1 MLLIGLTGG
10 IACGKSTVAAML
22 REHGAPLIDADQLA
36 RDVVAPGSDGLATI
50 AEVFGPEMM
59 TDDGFLDRK
68 RMSALVFVDAERR
81 AALEAI
87 THPRIFARFQALCDT
102 YEARG
107 EQVVVYDAA
116 LLFERG
122 LDQLMNAVIV
132 VTVPPPVQLHRL
144 RDRDGIEEE
153 EALRRITAQ
162 MPLEE
167 KVKRADWVIDNG
179 QSLLHTRAQLDYV
192 WRQVMSRAIG
202 GKGAGGKGKGIS
214 RG

>member
-1 MLLIGLTGG
+1 MIGLTGG

-36 RDVVAPGSDGLATI
+36 RDVVAPGTAGLADI
-50 AEVFGPEMM
+50 AETFGPEMM

-68 RMSALVFVDAERR
+68 RMSALVFSDPVER
-81 AALEAI
+81 AKLEAI
-87 THPRIFARFQALCDT
+87 THPLIFARFTALSQK
-102 YEARG
+102 YQQQG
-107 EQVVVYDAA
+107 EQVVIYDAA

-122 LDQLMNAVIV
+122 LDHLMNAIVV

-144 RDRDGIEEE
+144 RDREGIDEE

-167 KVKRADWVIDNG
+167 KVRRADFVIDNG
-179 QSLLHTRAQLDYV
+179 QTLQHTRAQLDYV
-192 WRQVMSRAIG
+192 WRQIMSRAIG
-202 GKGAGGKGKGIS
+202 GKGMS